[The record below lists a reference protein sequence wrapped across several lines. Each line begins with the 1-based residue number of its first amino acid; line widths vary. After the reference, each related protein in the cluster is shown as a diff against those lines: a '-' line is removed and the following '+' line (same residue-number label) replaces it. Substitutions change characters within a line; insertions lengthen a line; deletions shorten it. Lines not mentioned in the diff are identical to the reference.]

1 MINIKKVLLVFSLTL
16 PFLKA
21 NPSGR
26 EFRAS
31 WVITW
36 EYIGP
41 SQSSAEIM
49 TRIDEIMD
57 NHAAANMTAVL
68 FLLHSIKSEH
78 HQLMGPY

>member
-21 NPSGR
+21 NPAGR

-57 NHAAANMTAVL
+57 NHAAANNLKLTRL
-68 FLLHSIKSEH
+68 RLDITILRNSKSK
-78 HQLMGPY
+78 